1 VGYAKKSE
9 AKPPNG
15 DASRNRCATGEE
27 LAIKRACFRSV
38 LLSKFGWKGQ
48 EKKVLEEQAQ
58 KLAGRGKR
66 RKRAVE
72 RTSVPEAVAKPRYV
86 SLDEEDAVPQT
97 EPWASRKK
105 EGPRAALGITAGD
118 GSEDG
123 DGGRRV
129 TGGAVEMV
137 KVFGP
142 GGMLEKS
149 MFGGY
154 EHRAAQLE
162 MAEAVHDAFQEK
174 HHAIVEAG
182 TGTGKTLAYLL
193 PAICSGRR
201 VVISTATKSLQEQ
214 LYQKDIPFLQKHFAP
229 KLKVAVMKGRGN
241 FLCRTKLHAMADAP
255 MLKGLEELD
264 AFRQMKDWARLTETG
279 DRAEL
284 TFLADDSELW
294 TRLDARR
301 DTCTGQKCPEFNEC
315 FVTAMH
321 ARAKDAD
328 LIIVNHHLFF
338 ADLALKHDDFGS
350 ILPEYSAVVF
360 DEAHEIEDVA
370 SDYFGRQISNY
381 RFEELARD
389 ADQALRLLRLGTPSL
404 LRRTQRI
411 RERSR
416 TFFESFPPRE
426 GRFPFSRNE
435 REAFLEQN
443 LEAYSALMDAL
454 KGLETEFAAVTQ
466 KPEELTRL
474 GRRSFE
480 LRQEMAFLF
489 ESNEKNFVY
498 WFERRSKGVFLAA
511 TPIDVSQILRERL
524 FEQFDTVVLTSAT
537 LTVGNR
543 FDYIKQR
550 LGLDHVKERTL
561 PPEFQYGEQ
570 ALLYLPQR
578 MPDVR
583 DAGFQAKAADEIS
596 RLLELSEGRAFCLFT
611 SYSQMRDLYTRV
623 SARSPFPLLLQG
635 TAPRSVLLERFK
647 TTPNAVLFATAS
659 FWQGVDVPGEQLS
672 CVIVDRLPFAVPSD
686 PIVAARVRALNEEG
700 RNAFAE
706 YQVPAAVLALKQG
719 FGRLI
724 RSKTDRGV
732 LSILDNRIQRM
743 AYGKIFIESLPKYG
757 KTQELKDVEGFFE
770 RGARKRQSVC

>member
-1 VGYAKKSE
+1 MICGSGSKKRE
-9 AKPPNG
+9 
-15 DASRNRCATGEE
+15 
-27 LAIKRACFRSV
+27 
-38 LLSKFGWKGQ
+38 
-48 EKKVLEEQAQ
+48 VLEEQAQ
-58 KLAGRGKR
+58 KLAGPKKGR
-66 RKRAVE
+66 RKAVE
-72 RTSVPEAVAKPRYV
+72 DAGVPEVMERRYV
-86 SLDEEDAVPQT
+86 PLEDEDPR
-97 EPWASRKK
+97 PRK
-105 EGPRAALGITAGD
+105 ERAAIAQPGSVDGVATAV
-118 GSEDG
+118 SEDHFVAMR
-123 DGGRRV
+123 D
-129 TGGAVEMV
+129 
-137 KVFGP
+137 VFGP
-142 GGMLEKS
+142 GGLLDRS
-149 MFGGY
+149 MIGGY
-154 EHRAAQLE
+154 EHRPAQLE
-162 MAEAVHDAFQEK
+162 MAEAVHDAFEEH
-174 HHAIVEAG
+174 HHAMVEAG

-229 KLKVAVMKGRGN
+229 NLNVAVMKGRGN
-241 FLCRTKLHAMADAP
+241 FLCRTKLHAMADTP
-255 MLKGLEELD
+255 MLKGMEEFD
-264 AFRQMKDWARLTETG
+264 EFRQIRDWAKVTEAG
-279 DRAEL
+279 DRTEL
-284 TFLADDSELW
+284 TFLSDDSELW
-294 TRLDARR
+294 GRLDARR
-301 DTCTGQKCPEFNEC
+301 ETCTGQKCSEFDEC

-321 ARAKDAD
+321 ARAKEAD

-381 RFEELARD
+381 RFDELARD
-389 ADQALRLLRLGTPSL
+389 ADQALRLLKLGMPSL

-416 TFFESFPPRE
+416 TFFEAFPPRE
-426 GRFPFSRNE
+426 GRFPFSRQE

-443 LEAYSALMDAL
+443 REAYTALTDAL

-474 GRRSFE
+474 ARRSFE

-489 ESNEKNFVY
+489 ESSEKNFVY
-498 WFERRSKGVFLAA
+498 WFERRNKGVFLAA

-537 LTVGNR
+537 LTVGGR

-561 PPEFQYGEQ
+561 PPEFHYGEQ

-583 DAGFQAKAADEIS
+583 DAGFQAKAADEILQ
-596 RLLELSEGRAFCLFT
+596 LLQLSEGRAFCLFT
-611 SYSQMRDLYTRV
+611 SYSQMRDLYERV
-623 SARSPFPLLLQG
+623 NARSPFPLLLQG

-659 FWQGVDVPGEQLS
+659 FWQGVDVPGDQLS

-686 PIVAARVRALNEEG
+686 PVVAARVNALNEEG
-700 RNAFAE
+700 RNAFSE
-706 YQVPAAVLALKQG
+706 YQVPQAVLSLKQG

-724 RSKTDRGV
+724 RSKTDRGI

-743 AYGKIFIESLPKYG
+743 AYGKIFIDSLPKYA
-757 KTQELKDVEGFFE
+757 KTQELRDVVRFFE
-770 RGARKRQSVC
+770 AGT